1 MMLKDNKDFFKVCFD
16 SMQVGIVVFNS
27 EKKIMLANNPL
38 NQIFNYTSEE
48 IYKENIDV
56 LFSNA
61 TLINEF
67 IARCDALKFKSL
79 IETIGVNKNGIE
91 FPIEVSFGKIE
102 FEEGIYYKAL
112 ISDIS
117 KRKELEQK
125 KDILNYKLEE
135 EVKLRTI
142 ELENVVQKL
151 KGLLIKEKEL
161 NTLKT
166 QFIALASHEF
176 KTPLSAIIT
185 STELLVKYA
194 DLNNV
199 DKRNEHF
206 YKIKSKIVFLNN
218 MIDNLLTLEN
228 IESGDIIPSYSKFKF
243 SNLVKEIINNTNSFL
258 KKNQQIIFSNN
269 INDYMYQDSKI
280 VKIILT
286 NLLYNAI
293 KYSKKDIHIKIS
305 ADATN
310 IYYRIE
316 DYGIGIPEKEQ
327 KLIFQKFFRAQN
339 AVYFPGTGI
348 GLNIVKGYVQKL
360 KGEIS
365 FESTENKGTVFIV
378 TLPKVADNT

>member
-16 SMQVGIVVFNS
+16 SMQVGIVVYNS
-27 EKKIMLANNPL
+27 EKKIMLANTPL
-38 NQIFNYTSEE
+38 NQMFNYTSEE
-48 IYKENIDV
+48 IYQENVDV
-56 LFSNA
+56 LFSYK
-61 TLINEF
+61 TLINDF
-67 IARCDALKFKSL
+67 IEHYDALKFKSL
-79 IETIGVNKNGIE
+79 IETVGVNKDGIE

-102 FEEGIYYKAL
+102 FEEGTYYKAL

-135 EVKLRTI
+135 EVKIRTI
-142 ELENVVQKL
+142 ELENVVKKL

-185 STELLVKYA
+185 STELMVKYA
-194 DLNNV
+194 DLNNI
-199 DKRNEHF
+199 DKRDEHF
-206 YKIKSKIVFLNN
+206 YKVKSKIIFLNN

-228 IESGDIIPSYSKFKF
+228 IESGNILPSYSKFKF
-243 SNLVKEIINNTNSFL
+243 SSLVTDIINNTKSFL

-269 INDYMYQDSKI
+269 IDDYMYQDSKI

-293 KYSKKDIHIKIS
+293 KYSKKDICINIS
-305 ADATN
+305 ADTTN
-310 IYYRIE
+310 IYFKIE
-316 DYGIGIPEKEQ
+316 DYGIGIPKNEQ
-327 KLIFQKFFRAQN
+327 KLIFQKFFRAKN
-339 AVYFPGTGI
+339 ALYYPGTGI
-348 GLNIVKGYVQKL
+348 GLNIVKGYIKKL

-365 FESTENKGTVFIV
+365 FESTENKGTVFNV
-378 TLPKVADNT
+378 MLPKVADNT

>member
-67 IARCDALKFKSL
+67 IAHCDALKFKSL
-79 IETIGVNKNGIE
+79 IETIGVNNNGIE

-378 TLPKVADNT
+378 TLPKVADNN